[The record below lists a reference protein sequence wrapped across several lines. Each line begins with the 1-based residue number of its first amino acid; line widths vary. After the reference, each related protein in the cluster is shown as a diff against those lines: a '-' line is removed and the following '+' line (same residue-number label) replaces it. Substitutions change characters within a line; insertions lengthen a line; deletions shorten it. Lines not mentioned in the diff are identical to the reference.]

1 MTGTGLVYGSLW
13 DNGERG
19 GCQDFIR
26 PLKRAQQ
33 MPWHVRSTDA
43 WPHARRR
50 PLSLSL
56 SLSVGDR
63 GSRPSHRFK
72 FAFPARVHRA
82 SREVVR
88 RYRSSDPAVATL
100 SRDVFIRAE
109 RTRSRGIPSPSSRVG
124 VIPLDARGR
133 CRNDGRTVKNL
144 EAKKSWRT
152 KIGKTF
158 ENRRGNLVLGGEI
171 RVCHLVIFRNHAY
184 RGGGGDSRDSINHR
198 QRKKGREERMNR
210 GG

>member
-56 SLSVGDR
+56 SLSLSVCR
-63 GSRPSHRFK
+63 RPRLASFPPVQMCISSARTPRLERSRK
-72 FAFPARVHRA
+72 
-82 SREVVR
+82 

-109 RTRSRGIPSPSSRVG
+109 RTRSRGIPPSLPAWALYRWTRAAAVETT
-124 VIPLDARGR
+124 
-133 CRNDGRTVKNL
+133 DGRLRISKP
-144 EAKKSWRT
+144 KS
-152 KIGKTF
+152 
-158 ENRRGNLVLGGEI
+158 LGGQKLERPLRIGEEISYLEEKFEFVI
-171 RVCHLVIFRNHAY
+171 RVFRNHAY
-184 RGGGGDSRDSINHR
+184 RGGRFARFN
-198 QRKKGREERMNR
+198 
-210 GG
+210 

>member
-56 SLSVGDR
+56 SLCR
-63 GSRPSHRFK
+63 RPRLAS
-72 FAFPARVHRA
+72 FPPVQICISSARTPRL
-82 SREVVR
+82 E
-88 RYRSSDPAVATL
+88 
-100 SRDVFIRAE
+100 
-109 RTRSRGIPSPSSRVG
+109 RSRKAISLLGPRGGHFVARRVYSRRKNTFSRHPSLPSCVG

-171 RVCHLVIFRNHAY
+171 RVCHPCIPESRIS
-184 RGGGGDSRDSINHR
+184 RGEIRAIQLTTDKERKGGR
-198 QRKKGREERMNR
+198 R
-210 GG
+210 G

>member
-13 DNGERG
+13 DDSERG

-56 SLSVGDR
+56 SLLHGDR

-72 FAFPARVHRA
+72 FAFPPRVHRA
-82 SREVVR
+82 SREVVSDIAPRTPRWPLCRATCLFAPKEHVLPPPSLLCGRYTVGRAPLLSNR
-88 RYRSSDPAVATL
+88 RT
-100 SRDVFIRAE
+100 
-109 RTRSRGIPSPSSRVG
+109 
-124 VIPLDARGR
+124 
-133 CRNDGRTVKNL
+133 DGRESGNL
-144 EAKKSWRT
+144 ETESWSKKLERPSR
-152 KIGKTF
+152 IG
-158 ENRRGNLVLGGEI
+158 EEI
-171 RVCHLVIFRNHAY
+171 SSL
-184 RGGGGDSRDSINHR
+184 
-198 QRKKGREERMNR
+198 EE
-210 GG
+210 

>member
-56 SLSVGDR
+56 SLSLSVCR
-63 GSRPSHRFK
+63 RPRLASFPPVQICISSARTPRLERSRK
-72 FAFPARVHRA
+72 
-82 SREVVR
+82 

-109 RTRSRGIPSPSSRVG
+109 RTRSRGIPLLP
-124 VIPLDARGR
+124 PFPRGR
-133 CRNDGRTVKNL
+133 YTVGRARPLSKRRTDG
-144 EAKKSWRT
+144 
-152 KIGKTF
+152 
-158 ENRRGNLVLGGEI
+158 
-171 RVCHLVIFRNHAY
+171 
-184 RGGGGDSRDSINHR
+184 
-198 QRKKGREERMNR
+198 
-210 GG
+210 

>member
-1 MTGTGLVYGSLW
+1 MPSRGGWRGASVTGTGLVYGSLW

-82 SREVVR
+82 SREVV
-88 RYRSSDPAVATL
+88 SDIAPRTPRWPLCRATCL
-100 SRDVFIRAE
+100 FAPKEHVLAASLPPF
-109 RTRSRGIPSPSSRVG
+109 
-124 VIPLDARGR
+124 LRGR
-133 CRNDGRTVKNL
+133 YTVGRARPLSKRRTDG
-144 EAKKSWRT
+144 
-152 KIGKTF
+152 
-158 ENRRGNLVLGGEI
+158 
-171 RVCHLVIFRNHAY
+171 
-184 RGGGGDSRDSINHR
+184 
-198 QRKKGREERMNR
+198 
-210 GG
+210 

>member
-1 MTGTGLVYGSLW
+1 MAAYGTTASAGVAKILSGLLSEH
-13 DNGERG
+13 NKCRG
-19 GCQDFIR
+19 TFDQPTPGRTPDDGR
-26 PLKRAQQ
+26 
-33 MPWHVRSTDA
+33 
-43 WPHARRR
+43 
-50 PLSLSL
+50 SLSL

-63 GSRPSHRFK
+63 GSRPFHRFK

-82 SREVVR
+82 SREVV
-88 RYRSSDPAVATL
+88 SDIAPRTPRWPLCRATCL
-100 SRDVFIRAE
+100 FAPKEHVLAA
-109 RTRSRGIPSPSSRVG
+109 SPSSLPSRVG

-184 RGGGGDSRDSINHR
+184 RGGGGGIRAIQLTTDKE
-198 QRKKGREERMNR
+198 RKEEKR
-210 GG
+210 G

>member
-56 SLSVGDR
+56 SLCR
-63 GSRPSHRFK
+63 RPRLAS
-72 FAFPARVHRA
+72 FPPVQICISSARTPRL
-82 SREVVR
+82 E
-88 RYRSSDPAVATL
+88 
-100 SRDVFIRAE
+100 
-109 RTRSRGIPSPSSRVG
+109 RSRKAISLLGPRGGHFVARRVYSRRKNTFSRHPPPPSLPAWALYRWTRAAAVETT
-124 VIPLDARGR
+124 
-133 CRNDGRTVKNL
+133 DGRLRISKP
-144 EAKKSWRT
+144 KS
-152 KIGKTF
+152 
-158 ENRRGNLVLGGEI
+158 LGGQKLERPLRIGEEI
-171 RVCHLVIFRNHAY
+171 SYLEEKFEFVILSYSGITHIV
-184 RGGGGDSRDSINHR
+184 GGGGGFARFN
-198 QRKKGREERMNR
+198 
-210 GG
+210 